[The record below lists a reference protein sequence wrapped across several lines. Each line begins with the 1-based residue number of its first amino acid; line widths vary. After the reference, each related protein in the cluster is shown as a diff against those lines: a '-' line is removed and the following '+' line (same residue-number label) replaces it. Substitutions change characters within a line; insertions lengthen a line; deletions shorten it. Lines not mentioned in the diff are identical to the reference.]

1 MSSAFTCQCNVIG
14 YLLRVN
20 EIDDYVPL
28 NRDAV
33 GAVGIVQE
41 GDFHAFDV
49 CDIGNAPVTFLSVT
63 IGADVGDAQRIQG
76 MASAH
81 QSLVAAV
88 QTVVVGGQE
97 QVKTHVTQL
106 LGIAVGCTEARIT
119 RVGLSAQGTLQVDH
133 GKVGPDDIVLE
144 VLEAL
149 AVVVG
154 PVGLLG
160 GKPYT
165 GYPCFSAPDS
175 YAQRLKDVGFDL
187 FLTANNH
194 CLDRRDKGLVRTCQ
208 TLDSLHIPHIGTYR
222 DQQER
227 DRLVPYI
234 VNVKGIKIA
243 FLDYTYG
250 TNGIPVQGNVIVNL
264 LDQQQIERDIVLA
277 RERGAD
283 AICVNLHWGIEYQ
296 LKPVAAQRTL
306 ADWLVAQG
314 VDLIIGGHPHV
325 VEPMEMRYS
334 QEYDKNVLLVY
345 SMGNFISNQ
354 SDIDTRGGAMV

>member
-1 MSSAFTCQCNVIG
+1 MN
-14 YLLRVN
+14 LLS
-20 EIDDYVPL
+20 IL
-28 NRDAV
+28 L
-33 GAVGIVQE
+33 
-41 GDFHAFDV
+41 
-49 CDIGNAPVTFLSVT
+49 LSVVSLLQSNHT
-63 IGADVGDAQRIQG
+63 ANLVFVGDAMQHAPQITAAQ
-76 MASAH
+76 
-81 QSLVAAV
+81 QSD
-88 QTVVVGGQE
+88 
-97 QVKTHVTQL
+97 
-106 LGIAVGCTEARIT
+106 
-119 RVGLSAQGTLQVDH
+119 GTYDYTPCFQYLE
-133 GKVGPDDIVLE
+133 DDIQW
-144 VLEAL
+144 ADY
-149 AVVVG
+149 AVVNLEC
-154 PVGLLG
+154 PLG

-208 TLDSLHIPHIGTYR
+208 MLDSLHIPHIGTYR

-227 DRLVPYI
+227 DKRLPYI

-250 TNGIPVQGNVIVNL
+250 TNGIPIQGNVIVDF
-264 LDQQQIERDIVLA
+264 LDQQLIADDIALA
-277 RERGAD
+277 RERGAQ

-296 LKPVAAQRTL
+296 LKPVASQRTL
-306 ADWLVAQG
+306 ADWLVSQG

-334 QEYDKNVLLVY
+334 KEYDKNVLLVY

-354 SDIDTRGGAMV
+354 SDIDCRGGAMVKVSLRMENGRAVVVEPRYKLFFVQKPVSRGENYVLIPEARPDLLRADSKGEFTRFMQRTHDLVTSHNIDVPCE

>member
-1 MSSAFTCQCNVIG
+1 MN
-14 YLLRVN
+14 LLS
-20 EIDDYVPL
+20 IL
-28 NRDAV
+28 
-33 GAVGIVQE
+33 I
-41 GDFHAFDV
+41 
-49 CDIGNAPVTFLSVT
+49 LSVVSLLQSNHT
-63 IGADVGDAQRIQG
+63 VNLMFVGDAMQHAPQIT
-76 MASAH
+76 
-81 QSLVAAV
+81 AA
-88 QTVVVGGQE
+88 QQPD
-97 QVKTHVTQL
+97 
-106 LGIAVGCTEARIT
+106 
-119 RVGLSAQGTLQVDH
+119 GTYDYTPCFQYIE
-133 GKVGPDDIVLE
+133 DDINW
-144 VLEAL
+144 ADL
-149 AVVVG
+149 AVVNLEC
-154 PVGLLG
+154 PLG

-208 TLDSLHIPHIGTYR
+208 MLDSLSIPHIGTYR

-227 DRLVPYI
+227 NQRIPYI

-250 TNGIPVQGNVIVNL
+250 TNGIPIQGNVIVDFI
-264 LDQQQIERDIVLA
+264 DQQQIADDIALA
-277 RERGAD
+277 RQRGAH

-296 LKPVAAQRTL
+296 LKPVASQRTL
-306 ADWLVAQG
+306 ADWLVTQG

-334 QEYDKNVLLVY
+334 KEYDKNVLLVY

-354 SDIDTRGGAMV
+354 SDIDTRGGAMVKVSLRMEGDHAVVVDPCYKLFFVQKPVARGQNYVLIPEARPDLLRNDSKAEFTRFMQRTHDLVMSHNIDVPQEQ